1 MEVSTFVDM
10 QPEFMDRVQK
20 AVYCNMAT
28 IDCKGRPRSRIMH
41 PIWDGSI
48 GWVIS
53 WPESHKAKHL
63 VHNPYVS
70 LAYIHD
76 KNKPVYVDAVAE
88 WIDNVTEKH
97 RIWELHKT
105 TTPPLGF
112 DPQPHY
118 GTINHQYYG
127 LLRFTPW
134 RIELGDLQAEP
145 IIWRHREVSQKQATA

>member
-1 MEVSTFVDM
+1 MEVTTFADM
-10 QPEFMDRVQK
+10 KAEFMERIQK
-20 AVYCNMAT
+20 AVYCSMAT
-28 IDCKGRPRSRIMH
+28 IDRKGRPRSRIIH
-41 PIWDGSI
+41 PVWDGPI

-63 VHNPYVS
+63 KHNPYVS
-70 LAYIHD
+70 LAYIPD

-88 WIDNVTEKH
+88 WIDDVEEKN

-105 TTPPLGF
+105 TPPPLGF

-118 GTINHQYYG
+118 GNINHQYFG

-134 RIELGDLQAEP
+134 RIELGHLGDES
-145 IIWRHREVSQKQATA
+145 IIWRFRA

>member
-1 MEVSTFVDM
+1 MEATTFADVEV
-10 QPEFMDRVQK
+10 EFLERIQK
-20 AVYCNMAT
+20 AVYCSMAT
-28 IDCKGRPRSRIMH
+28 IDRKGRPRSRIIH
-41 PIWDGSI
+41 PVWDGPI

-63 VHNPYVS
+63 KHNPYVS
-70 LAYIHD
+70 LAYIPD

-88 WIDNVTEKH
+88 WIDDVEEKN

-105 TTPPLGF
+105 TPPPLGF

-118 GTINHQYYG
+118 GNINHQYFG

-134 RIELGDLQAEP
+134 RIELGHLGDES
-145 IIWRHREVSQKQATA
+145 IIWRFRA

>member
-1 MEVSTFVDM
+1 MAEVLRFADI

-28 IDCKGRPRSRIMH
+28 IDRQGRPRSRIMH
-41 PIWDGSI
+41 PIWDGFV

-63 VHNPYVS
+63 AHNPYIS

-76 KNKPVYVDAVAE
+76 RNKPVYVDAVAE
-88 WIDNVTEKH
+88 WIDSVSERT
-97 RIWELHKT
+97 RIWDLHKAT
-105 TTPPLGF
+105 PPPLGF

-118 GTINHQYYG
+118 GTIDNQYFG
-127 LLRFTPW
+127 LLRLTPW
-134 RIELGDLQAEP
+134 RIELANIGAESV
-145 IIWRHREVSQKQATA
+145 IWRDR